1 MGGKIPYNKEIKKN
15 SGKQM
20 GKGGPRD
27 MQRRQAVAFE
37 RGVATIQLPPVD
49 INQLKDLLL
58 DQRKKE
64 EGPIDLSGVGLTY
77 TEAEKKIRQA
87 VEVTREEER
96 KKYEKNLR
104 NLNDQLNAAKTKIT
118 VLEET
123 LMITPRIEDQ
133 IEKKNVEI
141 NRLKLDLV
149 RIETRLEVKEELLD
163 KSYASAIEELR
174 SGILELSGKLS
185 EGQVNTLI
193 KTIERPEIQD
203 NIFIDPI
210 ESGDELDPHI
220 KIKADDTSAVE
231 TDRNVKDDLAKLKEL
246 LGK

>member
-1 MGGKIPYNKEIKKN
+1 MGGKIPYNKEVKKY
-15 SGKQM
+15 SGKQI

-37 RGVATIQLPPVD
+37 RGTATIQLPPVD
-49 INQLKDLLL
+49 IDQLKNLLL

-64 EGPIDLSGVGLTY
+64 EGPIDLSGIGLTY

-87 VEVTREEER
+87 VEATRVEER
-96 KKYEKNLR
+96 KKYESNLR

-133 IEKKNVEI
+133 IEKKNAEI
-141 NRLKLDLV
+141 NGLKLDLV

-193 KTIERPEIQD
+193 KTIEKPEIQD

-231 TDRNVKDDLAKLKEL
+231 TDRNIKDDLDKLKEL